1 MNVSPAR
8 WLARLIDLLVRYRF
22 PILAVAVVASLLSV
36 YPATQLKF
44 NQSIESLYADDDV
57 HLQDFLA
64 SKRLFGGDEL
74 VGVVYRDPDLFSK
87 KGLARVR
94 HLAETLSKVRGVK
107 AESTQSLAGNLA
119 AVDLPIF
126 KTIFRKEIEA
136 FRTRVI
142 ELVRGILV
150 GDDNETTSVIVRLV
164 SEQEAPVPRA
174 QTIAAIRDI
183 ATRHQQET
191 SFVTHVVVEPVQ

>member
-1 MNVSPAR
+1 MSVSPPR

-22 PILAVAVVASLLSV
+22 PVLAVAVVASLLSV

-44 NQSIESLYADDDV
+44 NQAIESLYADDDV

-74 VGVVYRDPDLFSK
+74 VGVVYRDPDLFAQ
-87 KGLARVR
+87 KGLSRVR
-94 HLAETLSKVRGVK
+94 HLAETLSKIRGVK
-107 AESTQSLAGNLA
+107 PESTQSLAGNLD

-126 KTIFRKEIEA
+126 KTPFFRKEIDA
-136 FRTRVI
+136 FRSRVI

-150 GDDNETTSVIVRLV
+150 GDDNQTTSVIVRLV
-164 SEQEAPVPRA
+164 S
-174 QTIAAIRDI
+174 
-183 ATRHQQET
+183 
-191 SFVTHVVVEPVQ
+191 

>member
-1 MNVSPAR
+1 MSVSPPR

-74 VGVVYRDPDLFSK
+74 VGVVYRDPDLFTHR
-87 KGLARVR
+87 GLARVR
-94 HLAETLSKVRGVK
+94 QLAEALSEGSGVK
-107 AESTQSLAGNLA
+107 PGST
-119 AVDLPIF
+119 
-126 KTIFRKEIEA
+126 
-136 FRTRVI
+136 
-142 ELVRGILV
+142 
-150 GDDNETTSVIVRLV
+150 
-164 SEQEAPVPRA
+164 
-174 QTIAAIRDI
+174 
-183 ATRHQQET
+183 
-191 SFVTHVVVEPVQ
+191 